1 MNTKK
6 NLNII
11 RKLHINIEQKLQ
23 QLNIEAAGSYC
34 CSCDSVCC
42 REEICRE
49 TIDSSFLRFII
60 GPLIKN
66 YDKINGWHDGKLGC
80 KLKFGRP
87 LICYSFFC
95 SKIPDNEIQ
104 KVSDIIHEF
113 SKAYTKI
120 YRGKHIL
127 LVDNLSEIKIEKLEK
142 VQKKLE
148 EVLLLATQIKFSN
161 DNQ

>member
-6 NLNII
+6 ILNII
-11 RKLHINIEQKLQ
+11 RKLHIDVEQKLQ
-23 QLNIEAAGSYC
+23 QLNIEAVDSYC

-60 GPLIKN
+60 GPLIKD
-66 YDKINGWHDGKLGC
+66 YDKINGWHDEKLGC

-95 SKIPDNEIQ
+95 SKIPDKEIL
-104 KVSDIIHEF
+104 KVRKIIRDF
-113 SKAYTKI
+113 SKAYTKV
-120 YRGKHIL
+120 YRGMHIL
-127 LVDNLSEIKIEKLEK
+127 AVDNLSEIKIEKLEK

-148 EVLLLATQIKFSN
+148 EVLILICRKKLF
-161 DNQ
+161 